1 MHRYMISVALAA
13 LLLLGFT
20 NTSFAASLGVKVE
33 EVDSAEAKKL
43 DLEPGLGLKVIEVR
57 EGSPAEKAGI
67 KEGMIII
74 TMAGKDIKS
83 EDDLVEVLEKAG
95 SKLRITVITED
106 GWEEEKV
113 IRFAS
118 EKTTTTQK
126 KPVVKKKK
134 PVAKKE
140 PQTAALSDKELAE
153 IERELTQLRKRLN
166 GLIRRLKNLKKGRA
180 KSEKP
185 TRPTAKKETKPT
197 AKKETKPTVRKK
209 PVEPDKTE
217 KPEKPSSQP
226 KAGAPF
232 LGVVLESAPQG
243 DKGVEILRVIEGYPA
258 AKSGLKQYD
267 IILKI
272 NGKPVNLV
280 EEVRGFITK
289 AGVNG
294 TLKMEIDR
302 YGKII
307 KLDVKVG
314 ERPPETQ

>member
-1 MHRYMISVALAA
+1 MISVALVA

-43 DLEPGLGLKVIEVR
+43 DLEPGLGLKVIAVR
-57 EGSPAEKAGI
+57 EGSSAEAAGI
-67 KEGMIII
+67 KKGMIII
-74 TMAGKDIKS
+74 SMAGRDIKS

-106 GWEEEKV
+106 GWEEEKI
-113 IRFAS
+113 IRFES
-118 EKTTTTQK
+118 EKTTTRK
-126 KPVVKKKK
+126 KPVVKKK
-134 PVAKKE
+134 PVTKKE
-140 PQTAALSDKELAE
+140 PQTADLSDKDLAE
-153 IERELTQLRKRLN
+153 IEQELTQLRRRLN
-166 GLIRRLKNLKKGRA
+166 GLIRRLKNLKKGQA

-185 TRPTAKKETKPT
+185 TRPA

-209 PVEPDKTE
+209 PVEPEKTE
-217 KPEKPSSQP
+217 KPEKPSSKP

-243 DKGVEILRVIEGYPA
+243 DKGVEILRAIEGYPA
-258 AKSGLKQYD
+258 AKAGLKQYD

-272 NGKPVNLV
+272 NGTPVNQV
-280 EEVRGFITK
+280 EEVRKFITK

-294 TLKMEIDR
+294 VLKMEIDR

-307 KLDVKVG
+307 KLKVKVG